1 MKQVIPFTKNI
12 VFKTKIANITSI
24 SLDHEEKIFDGEV
37 SGDFIIYGDYKIHGD
52 TTEKELFKY
61 RLPFTAM
68 FPDNVIRDTV
78 KIDIDDFSYE
88 QVEDDVLKVDIS
100 FVMTANEC
108 ELEKDDRDVSLDLE
122 IDKELDEFI
131 PVIESKEEKV
141 DDKREEDNLSLESI
155 DEYIVYRIHIV
166 SEGEDVDSIIKKYD
180 ITMDDFK
187 EYNEDVK
194 IKVGDKL
201 IIPVSYE

>member
-24 SLDHEEKIFDGEV
+24 SLDHEEKVFDGEV

-61 RLPFTAM
+61 RLPFTALY
-68 FPDNVIRDTV
+68 PENVNSESV

-100 FVMTANEC
+100 FVLTADEC
-108 ELEKDDRDVSLDLE
+108 EEKEDSRELPSYIE
-122 IDKELDEFI
+122 EELDEFI
-131 PVIESKEEKV
+131 PLDNEIKEEFREDKV
-141 DDKREEDNLSLESI
+141 DEVSEASFESV

-166 SEGEDVDSIIKKYD
+166 SEGEDVESIIKKYD

-187 EYNEDVK
+187 EYNNDLKV
-194 IKVGDKL
+194 KVGDKL